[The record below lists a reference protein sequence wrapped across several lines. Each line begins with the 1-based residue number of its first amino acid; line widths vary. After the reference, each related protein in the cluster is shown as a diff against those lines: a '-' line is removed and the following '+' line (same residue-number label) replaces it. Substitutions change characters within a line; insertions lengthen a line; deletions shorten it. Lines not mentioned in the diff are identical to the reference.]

1 MDALCRS
8 STRQKVREITGWSI
22 GFIDRHLPRVKIG
35 RKILI
40 PVAAL
45 ERMLSGE
52 GRTDAAA

>member
-1 MDALCRS
+1 MDTLDNFLI
-8 STRQKVREITGWSI
+8 RQKFREQTGWSI

-35 RKILI
+35 RKIVI

-45 ERMLSGE
+45 ERALSGE

>member
-1 MDALCRS
+1 MDTLGKFY
-8 STRQKVREITGWSI
+8 TRQQVRDRTGWGV